1 MRAILG
7 IFICLININRKLKK
21 KEKSIILKERTVK
34 EEEGKKKK
42 KGERR
47 TKNIEEVKVRVK
59 GF

>member
-1 MRAILG
+1 MG